1 MKLKNKIAA
10 ALMIVTAGSMFFAT
24 APAKAEEI
32 TAGNVEP
39 AKAGYGYHH
48 GRGCP
53 PPPPP
58 DFGGPRGPREPR
70 DFPPHHHHFGPR
82 GHVPPPPPD
91 FGGPRGP
98 RGPREPRHM
107 PPPEFRGYRGSIG
120 VPPRN

>member
-24 APAKAEEI
+24 APAKAEE
-32 TAGNVEP
+32 T
-39 AKAGYGYHH
+39 KTGYGYHH

-53 PPPPP
+53 PSPPP
-58 DFGGPRGPREPR
+58 DFGGPRGPRGPR

-98 RGPREPRHM
+98 REPRHM